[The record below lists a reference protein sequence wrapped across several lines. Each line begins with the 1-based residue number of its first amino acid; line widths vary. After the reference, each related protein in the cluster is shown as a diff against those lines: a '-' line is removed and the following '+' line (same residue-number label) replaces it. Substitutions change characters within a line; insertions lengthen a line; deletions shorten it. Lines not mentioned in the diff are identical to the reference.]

1 MTTYV
6 AWNYEEHPDFKSAA
20 VAGDARGV
28 EASRARLAA
37 VRFAL
42 RCVSRSKYPYC
53 ATVAVMPAHRIGNR
67 EAWSTYHVR
76 FSRDVDSVAHRP

>member
-6 AWNYEEHPDFKSAA
+6 AWNAEEHPDFKSAA
-20 VAGDARGV
+20 AAGDARGV

-42 RCVSRSKYPYC
+42 RVPRTKYPYY
-53 ATVAVMPAHRIGNR
+53 AAVAVMPAHCIGNR
-67 EAWSTYHVR
+67 EAWLTYDVR
-76 FSRDVDSVAHRP
+76 FSRGVDSVARRR